1 VTPLVQVASLL
12 GPRVVEALDEQ
23 LGPARA
29 ELVRLLAAAC
39 RPLPAVARE
48 LEGDVAWVG
57 VEADALLS
65 DFDASV
71 GAVKLKAAALS
82 TRLLDQARAER
93 RAADERE
100 ELEPEVAP

>member
-57 VEADALLS
+57 VEVDAVLG
-65 DFDASV
+65 DFDRLAGSV
-71 GAVKLKAAALS
+71 KARAAAAS
-82 TRLLDQARAER
+82 TRLLDQARAAR
-93 RAADERE
+93 LAADARE